1 MAELDLT
8 KINSLIEKS
17 PILAIRMAE
26 IEYHSRIGEISR
38 RITDD
43 ERIKIVLLAGPSGS
57 GKTTSA
63 NLLCDAIESQG
74 EAAMVVSLD
83 NFYRSCDDPEYPRL
97 PSGELD
103 YECPEALRLDVLSD
117 VLMKIAKN
125 EPYDIPRY
133 DFKVGACVEILHY
146 PPIDRGCVIIEGLHA
161 LNPKITE
168 KLPAE
173 SIIKIFISVSTNI
186 NHEGERILS
195 GRKARFIRR
204 LVRDSIYRAADAEKT
219 LEMWDEVLAAEDVYL
234 YPYKATAD
242 IAFNTFHIFELP
254 VMKPFVER
262 LISKE
267 LAERSAYANTVL
279 SAINQVLPLDYNL
292 VPNNSL
298 IREFIPGGIY
308 EDLY

>member
-1 MAELDLT
+1 MAELELT
-8 KINSLIEKS
+8 KINTLIENS
-17 PILAIRMAE
+17 PIEAIRMAE
-26 IEYHSRIGEISR
+26 IEYHSRIGEIAR
-38 RITDD
+38 RIADD
-43 ERIKIVLLAGPSGS
+43 ERIKVVLLAGPSGS

-63 NLLCDAIESQG
+63 NLICDAIETLG

-83 NFYRSCDDPEYPRL
+83 NFYRDSDDPDYPRL
-97 PSGELD
+97 PSGEPD
-103 YECPEALRLDVLSD
+103 YECPEALRLDTLSD
-117 VLMKIAKN
+117 ALMKIANN

-133 DFKVGACVEILHY
+133 DFKVGSCVEIQHY
-146 PPIDRGCVIIEGLHA
+146 PPINHGWVIIEGLHA
-161 LNPKITE
+161 LNPKIRE
-168 KLPAE
+168 RLSDE
-173 SIIKIFISVSTNI
+173 SVLKIFISVSTNI
-186 NHEGERILS
+186 NHVGERILS

-219 LEMWDEVLAAEDVYL
+219 LEMWDEVLAAEDIYL

-242 IAFNTFHIFELP
+242 LAFNTFHLFELP

-262 LISKE
+262 LITDKI
-267 LAERSAYANTVL
+267 AEKSEYASTVL
-279 SAINQVLPLDYNL
+279 SAVRQVLPLDYNL

>member
-8 KINSLIEKS
+8 RINALIENS
-17 PILAIRMAE
+17 PIDAIRMAE
-26 IEYHSRIGEISR
+26 IEYHARIGEISR
-38 RITDD
+38 HITDN
-43 ERIKIVLLAGPSGS
+43 EKIKIVLLAGPSGS

-63 NLLCDAIESQG
+63 NLLCDAIETQG

-97 PSGELD
+97 PNGEPD
-103 YECPEALRLDVLSD
+103 YECPEALKLDELTDS
-117 VLMKIAKN
+117 LIKIAKN

-133 DFKVGACVEILHY
+133 DFKVGACVEIQHY
-146 PPIDRGCVIIEGLHA
+146 PPINHGCVIIEGLHA
-161 LNPKITE
+161 LNPKIVE
-168 KLPAE
+168 KLPKD
-173 SIIKIFISVSTNI
+173 SLLKIFISVSTNI
-186 NHEGERILS
+186 NHGGERILS

-204 LVRDSIYRAADAEKT
+204 MVRDSIYRAADAEKT

-234 YPYKATAD
+234 YPYKETAD
-242 IAFNTFHIFELP
+242 LAFNTFHLFELS

-262 LISKE
+262 LISEE
-267 LAERSAYANTVL
+267 LAERNGYAHTVL
-279 SAINQVLPLDYNL
+279 SAIKQVAPLDYNL